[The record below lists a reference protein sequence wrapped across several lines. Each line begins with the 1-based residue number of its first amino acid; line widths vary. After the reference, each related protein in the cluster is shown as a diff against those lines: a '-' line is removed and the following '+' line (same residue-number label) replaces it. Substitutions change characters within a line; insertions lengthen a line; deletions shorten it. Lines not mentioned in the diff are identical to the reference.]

1 MRISK
6 RGMHVL
12 LFAAFAALV
21 AAPVALAGADG
32 AGAAKTKGAGAKRQ
46 LKVVKKRISQLEAA
60 LTNGLAEQSA
70 LKGRLAAVEARKDP
84 TALPPSG
91 PAGGVLSGS
100 YPKPQIATGAV
111 GSSEIADG
119 TVGPFDIADDGVGG
133 DEIGFGAVGSSE
145 IADGAVRGGDL
156 GPTIAVEGEPLVLG
170 NGGSG
175 TTTASCPTGSRVL
188 SGGFRWIGKGRV
200 ERSFP
205 VGLGFEEELSSAW
218 AVAGL
223 VDQGPNSL
231 IAIALCLEN

>member
-119 TVGPFDIADDGVGG
+119 TVGPFDIAD
-133 DEIGFGAVGSSE
+133 
-145 IADGAVRGGDL
+145 GAVRGGDL